1 MHSPASAPRPIC
13 PRRPHTAVSHPSHLP
28 RLPPAQL
35 TTPKYFPDPHAPE
48 KGKDPYALAEGN
60 NPPFKRGAF

>member
-1 MHSPASAPRPIC
+1 MRPPPTAPSVLAVVSPLSAARP
-13 PRRPHTAVSHPSHLP
+13 
-28 RLPPAQL
+28 QL
-35 TTPKYFPDPHAPE
+35 TTPKYFPDPNAPE